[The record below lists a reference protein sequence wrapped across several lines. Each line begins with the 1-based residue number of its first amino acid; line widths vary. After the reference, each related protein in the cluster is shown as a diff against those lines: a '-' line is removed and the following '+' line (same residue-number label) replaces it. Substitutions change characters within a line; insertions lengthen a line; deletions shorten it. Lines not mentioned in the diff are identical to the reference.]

1 MSLPHVSG
9 LLRVSG
15 LQAGYGLGQVLHGV
29 DLEVGAGEIVAL
41 LGRNGSGRSTT
52 AKALMGLLPATG
64 HVTWRGQ
71 PILGLPPHTIARL
84 GLGYVPESRDVFPH
98 LTVRENLRLG
108 QVGTAGPW
116 GFDQAWHLF
125 PALRER
131 EHVPAG
137 VLSGG
142 EQQMLSLARCLMGN
156 PSGVIVDEPTE
167 GLAPQVVAQVAEVLR
182 GLRAQGLAVLL
193 MEQKL
198 AMALSIADRVLVM
211 GHGRVVFT
219 GTPAELAAQASVSRE
234 WLEV

>member
-1 MSLPHVSG
+1 MSLLQVRG
-9 LLRVSG
+9 LR
-15 LQAGYGLGQVLHGV
+15 AGYGLGQVLQGL
-29 DLEVGAGEIVAL
+29 DFDVGAGEIVAL

-52 AKALMGLLPATG
+52 AKALMGLLPASG
-64 HVTWRGQ
+64 AVDWRGRS
-71 PILGLPPHTIARL
+71 ILGQPPHLIARQ

-108 QVGTAGPW
+108 QRGTAGRW
-116 GFDQAWHLF
+116 SYDDAWRLF

-131 EHVPAG
+131 EHVAAG

-142 EQQMLSLARCLMGN
+142 EQQMLSLARCLMGE
-156 PSGVIVDEPTE
+156 PAGLIVDEPTE

-198 AMALSIADRVLVM
+198 AMALSIADRVLVL
-211 GHGRVVFT
+211 GHGAVKFS
-219 GTPAELAAQASVSRE
+219 GTPAELARREDVSRE